1 MKMCGSKPR
10 KSSSAECIVWG
21 VQLCDWHISFRS
33 LESSIATK
41 PDKLASFSSL
51 SWCSGCPGGVFC
63 RVMYQVAGGLVRD
76 IGVNWGLI
84 LLGLNKYTNRSIE
97 RQTIDGWRLDRDIN
111 IYR

>member
-1 MKMCGSKPR
+1 
-10 KSSSAECIVWG
+10 
-21 VQLCDWHISFRS
+21 
-33 LESSIATK
+33 
-41 PDKLASFSSL
+41 
-51 SWCSGCPGGVFC
+51 
-63 RVMYQVAGGLVRD
+63 MYQVAAGLVRD